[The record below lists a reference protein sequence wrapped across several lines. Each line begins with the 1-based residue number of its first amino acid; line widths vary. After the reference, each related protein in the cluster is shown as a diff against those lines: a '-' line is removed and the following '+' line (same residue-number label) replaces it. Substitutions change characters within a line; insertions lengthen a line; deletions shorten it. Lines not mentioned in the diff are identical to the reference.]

1 MSEMSGPAGP
11 GETSNP
17 KPKFTPTPTPTPTPT
32 VSKAPGEFS
41 YVPNQ
46 GGGKGKTDSGIKFK
60 GNEFGSRRESTDIL
74 WNEGAY
80 GQTLSYRTISD
91 AKDYLSPSVP
101 EYSFVKSAYES
112 WGKATYGKKTL
123 NSFWEQVVEDAANN
137 STTPWNVIASFQQQ
151 INDLPE
157 GTGTGPS
164 GYKSQ
169 APKFIGTSRADA
181 DFFIQSAIST
191 AFGRDAT
198 KQEKE
203 NYYKKL
209 ISGQKASFT
218 QREQG
223 KGTGFSED
231 KFKQDFLYETLKSD
245 LKKDPDAKLMGD
257 AFDIQS
263 QIERYANDM
272 GLVKNLKTINRDVL
286 RIIKGENLNDVL
298 GSYKEEAIN
307 LFKPLSD
314 KLRNDKTPNLLEGLT
329 VREALTPYTNF
340 IEGILDKTPNTIKL
354 TDGIMQK
361 IIGSDVL
368 PDMGTVNQMVR
379 QMSEFNSTT
388 TAKREAADLGLS
400 FVRAFRG
407 EG

>member
-1 MSEMSGPAGP
+1 MSGPAGP
-11 GETSNP
+11 GKTSNP

-32 VSKAPGEFS
+32 QSKAPGGFN

-46 GGGKGKTDSGIKFK
+46 GGNKAKPGSGIKFK
-60 GNEFGSRRESTDIL
+60 GNEFGSRREPTDIL
-74 WNEGAY
+74 WNEGTY
-80 GQTLSYRTISD
+80 GQTLSFRTIGD

-123 NSFWEQVVEDAANN
+123 NSFWEQVVEDAANAN
-137 STTPWNVIASFQQQ
+137 TTPWNVIAGFQQQ
-151 INDLPE
+151 MNDLPA
-157 GTGTGPS
+157 GSAPGPS
-164 GYKSQ
+164 GYRSQ
-169 APKFIGTSRADA
+169 APQFIGTSRADA
-181 DFFIQSAIST
+181 DFFIDSAIST
-191 AFGRDAT
+191 TFGRSAT
-198 KQEKE
+198 QQEK
-203 NYYKKL
+203 NNFYKKL
-209 ISGQKASFT
+209 IAGQKAAT
-218 QREQG
+218 KQAKQG
-223 KGTGFSED
+223 KGAGFSED

-245 LKKDPDAKLMGD
+245 LDKDPDSKLMGD
-257 AFDIQS
+257 AFGIQS
-263 QIERYANDM
+263 QIEQYANDM
-272 GLVKNLKTINRDVL
+272 GLVKNIKTINRDVL
-286 RIIKGENLNDVL
+286 RVIKGENLNDVL

-329 VREALTPYTNF
+329 VREALTPYTKF
-340 IEGILDKTPNTIKL
+340 IEGMLDKTPNSIKL

-407 EG
+407 NI

>member
-11 GETSNP
+11 GKTSNP

-32 VSKAPGEFS
+32 ASKAPGEFS

-60 GNEFGSRRESTDIL
+60 GNEFGARKEPTDIL

-80 GQTLSYRTISD
+80 GQTLSYRTIGD

-151 INDLPE
+151 MGDLPE

-164 GYKSQ
+164 GYQSQ

-181 DFFIQSAIST
+181 DFFIQSAISST
-191 AFGRDAT
+191 FGRDAT
-198 KQEKE
+198 KQEQE
-203 NYYKKL
+203 NFYKKL
-209 ISGQKASFT
+209 IAGQKATFT

-257 AFDIQS
+257 AFGVQS
-263 QIERYANDM
+263 QIEQYANDM

-286 RIIKGENLNDVL
+286 RVIKGENLNDVL

-354 TDGIMQK
+354 TDGVMQK

-379 QMSEFNSTT
+379 QMSEFNGTT

-407 EG
+407 GA

>member
-11 GETSNP
+11 GKQKSP

-32 VSKAPGEFS
+32 QSKAPGGFS

-46 GGGKGKTDSGIKFK
+46 GSSKGKTASGIKFK

-80 GQTLSYRTISD
+80 GQTLSYRTVGD

-137 STTPWNVIASFQQQ
+137 NTTPWNVIASFQQQ
-151 INDLPE
+151 MNDLPA

-164 GYKSQ
+164 GYRSQ

-181 DFFIQSAIST
+181 DFFIESAIQST
-191 AFGRDAT
+191 FGRNAT
-198 KQEKE
+198 AQEKKQF
-203 NYYKKL
+203 YGKL
-209 ISGQKASFT
+209 LAGQKAAAKQA
-218 QREQG
+218 QRG

-231 KFKQDFLYETLKSD
+231 KFKRDFLYETLKSD
-245 LKKDPDAKLMGD
+245 LNKDPDAQLLGD
-257 AFDIQS
+257 AASIQD
-263 QIERYANDM
+263 QIEQYANDM
-272 GLVKNLKTINRDVL
+272 GLVKNLKSINRDVL
-286 RIIKGENLNDVL
+286 RVVKGENLNDVL
-298 GSYKEEAIN
+298 RSYKDEAIN
-307 LFKPLSD
+307 LFKPLAD
-314 KLRNDKTPNLLEGLT
+314 KLRNDTTPNLLEGLT
-329 VREALTPYTNF
+329 VKEALTPYTNF
-340 IEGILDKTPNTIKL
+340 VESLLDKAPNSVKL
-354 TDGIMQK
+354 TDGVMQK

-379 QMSEFNSTT
+379 QTSEFNSTT

-407 EG
+407 GA

>member
-11 GETSNP
+11 GKTATP

-32 VSKAPGEFS
+32 QSKAPGEFS

-46 GGGKGKTDSGIKFK
+46 GSSKGTTGTGIKFK
-60 GNEFGSRRESTDIL
+60 GNEFGTRRESTDIL

-80 GQTLSYRTISD
+80 GQTLSYRTIGD

-151 INDLPE
+151 MNDLPE
-157 GTGTGPS
+157 GSAPGPS
-164 GYKSQ
+164 GNGYR
-169 APKFIGTSRADA
+169 APAFIGTSRADA
-181 DFFIQSAIST
+181 DFFIESAIQST
-191 AFGRDAT
+191 FGRDAT

-203 NYYKKL
+203 QFYKKL
-209 ISGQKASFT
+209 IAGQKASFT
-218 QREQG
+218 QKEQN

-231 KFKQDFLYETLKSD
+231 KFKRDFLYETLKSD
-245 LKKDPDAKLMGD
+245 LNKDPDAQLLGD
-257 AFDIQS
+257 AASIQD
-263 QIERYANDM
+263 QIEQYANDM
-272 GLVKNLKTINRDVL
+272 GLVKNIKSINRDVL
-286 RIIKGENLNDVL
+286 RVVKGENLNDVL
-298 GSYKEEAIN
+298 RSYKEEAIN
-307 LFKPLSD
+307 LFKPLAD
-314 KLRNDKTPNLLEGLT
+314 KLRNDSTPNLLEGLT
-329 VREALTPYTNF
+329 VKEALTPYTNF
-340 IEGILDKTPNTIKL
+340 VESLLDKAPNSVKL
-354 TDGIMQK
+354 TDGVMQK

-379 QMSEFNSTT
+379 QTSEFNSTT

-407 EG
+407 GA